1 MRTAFMGLTSSRGVT
16 VSRTLSTRTSSRPT
30 IFLPTN
36 LAGRQC
42 THLPP
47 IARSGRVH
55 SSAEESALR

>member
-47 IARSGRVH
+47 IA
-55 SSAEESALR
+55 L